1 MSLDQRAAVSPDLT
15 RKRPSILGYLE
26 RESVLGWVL
35 VAPTLVVLL
44 GLVAY
49 PFLMALW
56 MSLTNRVIA
65 QPGEFI
71 GLRNFEELLRSQIF
85 RQTVTNSFVY
95 TFAGL
100 PIKLVGGIG
109 VALALNR
116 QFQGLRIVRA
126 ALLLP
131 WIVPAVLITLAWLW
145 MFDASLGVF
154 NWVLLRLGIVR
165 QGIPWLAD
173 PALAMASLVLVNS
186 WRAIPFWAI
195 TILAGLQTI
204 PQELYEAA
212 VIDGAGPV
220 GKFRYVTLP
229 LIMPVLGV
237 VLLLSIIWTF
247 ADFQTVYALT
257 GGGPAN
263 STHLFATLSFQTALV
278 IGKLGQGA
286 AISLFLFP
294 VFVIV
299 VILQLRSLRKD

>member
-1 MSLDQRAAVSPDLT
+1 MSVNQQTVAPSGPRRVRRSPLAH
-15 RKRPSILGYLE
+15 LE

-35 VAPTLVVLL
+35 MAPTLFVLL
-44 GLVAY
+44 TLVAY
-49 PFLMALW
+49 PFLVAIW
-56 MSLTNRVIA
+56 MSVTDRVVA
-65 QPGEFI
+65 QPGNFI
-71 GLRNFEELLRSQIF
+71 GLKNFQDLLQSQIF

-95 TFAGL
+95 TFAGVPL
-100 PIKLVGGIG
+100 KLIGGVG

-116 QFQGLRIVRA
+116 QFKGLRLVRA

-131 WIVPAVLITLAWLW
+131 WIVPAVLITMAWLW

-154 NWVLLRLGIVR
+154 NWILLRFGVVR

-173 PALAMASLVLVNS
+173 PNLAMACLVVVNS

-195 TILAGLQTI
+195 TVLAGLQTI
-204 PQELYEAA
+204 PEELYEAA
-212 VIDGAGPV
+212 VIDGAGSV
-220 GKFRYVTLP
+220 AKFRYVTLP
-229 LIMPVLGV
+229 LVMPVLGV
-237 VLLLSIIWTF
+237 VLLLSTIWTF
-247 ADFQTVYALT
+247 ADFQTIYALT

-278 IGKLGQGA
+278 TGRLGQGA

-299 VILQLRSLRKD
+299 VILHLRSLRKD